1 MGKTYTY
8 IHPKREEGD
17 VMVKKRKKRWSV
29 GKKLLIFFVI
39 AILAA
44 FSILN
49 IPILEKVIYPYPNQ
63 AIIENYATQYG
74 VDPLFVV
81 SVIREES
88 KFLSKSESH
97 KGAKGLMQLM
107 PSTAQSIA
115 ESLGDKT
122 YSEEDLLNPEK
133 NIQYGTWYLAS
144 LQRVFANNTTL
155 VTAAYNGGRGHVQE
169 WINNGQI
176 DPNNI
181 RLQDIPFK
189 ETRDYVGRVLKS
201 YEKYN
206 KIYRK

>member
-1 MGKTYTY
+1 
-8 IHPKREEGD
+8 
-17 VMVKKRKKRWSV
+17 MVKRRKKRSKM
-29 GKKLLIFFVI
+29 GKRLVI
-39 AILAA
+39 SSILAILAA
-44 FSILN
+44 FSIMN

-63 AIIENYATQYG
+63 AIIEKYAKQYG

-88 KFLSKSESH
+88 KFLPQSESH

-115 ESLGDKT
+115 VSLGDKT
-122 YSEEDLLNPEK
+122 YKAQDLLSPEK

-144 LQRVFANNTTL
+144 LQKVFANNTTL

-169 WINNGQI
+169 WIKSGQI

-189 ETRDYVGRVLKS
+189 ETQDYVGRVLKS
-201 YEKYN
+201 YQKYI
-206 KIYRK
+206 KLYRK

>member
-1 MGKTYTY
+1 MNY

-17 VMVKKRKKRWSV
+17 VMVKKRKKRWTM
-29 GKKLLIFFVI
+29 GKELFIFFVI

-49 IPILEKVIYPYPNQ
+49 IPILDKVIYPYPNQ

-181 RLQDIPFK
+181 CLQDIPFK

-201 YEKYN
+201 YEKYI

>member
-1 MGKTYTY
+1 
-8 IHPKREEGD
+8 
-17 VMVKKRKKRWSV
+17 MVKKRKKRWTM
-29 GKKLLIFFVI
+29 GEELFIFFVI

-88 KFLSKSESH
+88 KFLSKSESR

-144 LQRVFANNTTL
+144 LQRVFANNMTL

-169 WINNGQI
+169 WIKNGQI

>member
-1 MGKTYTY
+1 
-8 IHPKREEGD
+8 
-17 VMVKKRKKRWSV
+17 MVKKRKKRWPM
-29 GKKLLIFFVI
+29 GKKLFIFFVI

-44 FSILN
+44 FSILE

-63 AIIENYATQYG
+63 AIIENYAAQYG

-88 KFLSKSESH
+88 KFLPQSESH

-122 YSEEDLLNPEK
+122 YSEADLLNPEK

-144 LQRVFANNTTL
+144 LQRVFANNTML

-169 WINNGQI
+169 WIENGQI

-206 KIYRK
+206 KLYKSNWK

>member
-1 MGKTYTY
+1 
-8 IHPKREEGD
+8 
-17 VMVKKRKKRWSV
+17 MVKRRKKRSKM
-29 GKKLLIFFVI
+29 GRRLVI
-39 AILAA
+39 SCILAILAA
-44 FSILN
+44 FSIMN

-63 AIIENYATQYG
+63 AIIEKYAKQYG

-88 KFLSKSESH
+88 KFLPQSESH

-115 ESLGDKT
+115 VSLGDKT
-122 YSEEDLLNPEK
+122 YKAEDLLSPEK

-144 LQRVFANNTTL
+144 LQKVFANNTTL
-155 VTAAYNGGRGHVQE
+155 VIAAYNGGRGHVQE
-169 WINNGQI
+169 WIKSGQI

-189 ETRDYVGRVLKS
+189 ETQDYVGRVLKS
-201 YEKYN
+201 YQKYI
-206 KIYRK
+206 KLYRK

>member
-1 MGKTYTY
+1 
-8 IHPKREEGD
+8 
-17 VMVKKRKKRWSV
+17 MVKKRKKRWTM
-29 GKKLLIFFVI
+29 GKKLFIFLGI

-49 IPILEKVIYPYPNQ
+49 IPILEKVIYPYPDQ

-88 KFLSKSESH
+88 KFFSKSESH

-122 YSEEDLLNPEK
+122 YREEDLLNPEK

-169 WINNGQI
+169 WIKNGQI

-206 KIYRK
+206 KLYHK

>member
-1 MGKTYTY
+1 MA
-8 IHPKREEGD
+8 
-17 VMVKKRKKRWSV
+17 KKRKKRRTMD
-29 GKKLLIFFVI
+29 KKLFIFFGI
-39 AILAA
+39 AILAV

-49 IPILEKVIYPYPNQ
+49 IPFLEKVIYPYPNQ
-63 AIIENYATQYG
+63 AIIEKYAEQYG
-74 VDPLFVV
+74 VDPLLVV
-81 SVIREES
+81 AVIREES
-88 KFLSKSESH
+88 KFFSQSESR

-107 PSTAQSIA
+107 PDTAQSIA

-122 YSEEDLLNPEK
+122 YDEEDLLNPEK

-144 LQRVFANNTTL
+144 LQKAFANNTTL

-176 DPNNI
+176 DLNNI

-201 YEKYN
+201 YKQYT
-206 KIYRK
+206 KLYRK

>member
-1 MGKTYTY
+1 
-8 IHPKREEGD
+8 
-17 VMVKKRKKRWSV
+17 MVKKLKKRWTMD
-29 GKKLLIFFVI
+29 KKIFVFFVI

-49 IPILEKVIYPYPNQ
+49 ISILEKVIYPYPNQ
-63 AIIENYATQYG
+63 AIIENYATKYG
-74 VDPLFVV
+74 VDPLLVV

-88 KFLSKSESH
+88 KFLSKSESN

-107 PSTAQSIA
+107 PNTAQSIA

-122 YSEEDLLNPEK
+122 YSEGDLLKREK

-144 LQRVFANNTTL
+144 LQKVFANNTTL

-181 RLQDIPFK
+181 HLQDIPFK
-189 ETRDYVGRVLKS
+189 ETRDYVGRV
-201 YEKYN
+201 
-206 KIYRK
+206 